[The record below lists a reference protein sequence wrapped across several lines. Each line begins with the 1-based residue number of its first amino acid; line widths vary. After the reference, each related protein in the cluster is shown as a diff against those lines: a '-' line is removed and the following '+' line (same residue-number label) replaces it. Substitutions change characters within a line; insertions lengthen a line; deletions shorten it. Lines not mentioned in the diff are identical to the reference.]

1 MITVYKI
8 TAINQSVILDKVLT
22 INQLISHPTTDIK
35 RKRLL
40 HMTLWVCTKI

>member
-22 INQLISHPTTDIK
+22 INQLICHPATDIK